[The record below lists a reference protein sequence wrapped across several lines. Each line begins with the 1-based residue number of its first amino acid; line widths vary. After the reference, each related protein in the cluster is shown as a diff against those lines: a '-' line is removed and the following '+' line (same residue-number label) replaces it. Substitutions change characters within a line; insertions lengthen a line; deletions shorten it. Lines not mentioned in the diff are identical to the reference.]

1 MTKPSC
7 ILSVDVEDYF
17 QTEAFAS
24 VIPRVSWG
32 SYKLRVD
39 QNTQVMLDLFDEFNV
54 HATFFVLGWIA
65 DRLPM
70 LVREIS
76 ERGHELACHSY
87 WHRPVYSLNTDSF
100 REDTRNAIRAIEDA
114 AGVQVAG
121 YRAPTWSITQKSL
134 WALDVLAE
142 EGFEYDS
149 SVYPIHHDLYG
160 IPGARTTP
168 YAWKTAHRCLL
179 EIPPTTYSIGKM
191 AIPAAGGG
199 YLRILP
205 LCFSQLAINQITSG
219 GHRAVVYLHPWEIDP
234 EQPRMKGPWKSRLR
248 QYWGLNSLSGR
259 LETLLQRNHF
269 VPFRDAL
276 SEVANTA
283 PQIELPTRQLV
294 MAI

>member
-1 MTKPSC
+1 MTKPGC

-24 VIPRVSWG
+24 VVSRSSWG

-39 QNTQVMLDLFDEFNV
+39 VNTQVILDLFDEFNV

-65 DRLPM
+65 DRLPL
-70 LVREIS
+70 LVREIA

-87 WHRPVYSLNTDSF
+87 WHRPVYSLNPDSF

-114 AGVQVAG
+114 SGVQVTG
-121 YRAPTWSITQKSL
+121 YRAPTWSITKQSL
-134 WALDVLAE
+134 WALDVLTE

-168 YAWKTAHRCLL
+168 YAWKTARRCLL
-179 EIPPTTYSIGKM
+179 EIPPTTYAIGKM

-205 LCFSQLAINQITSG
+205 LRFSQLAINQIASS
-219 GHRAVVYLHPWEIDP
+219 GHRAVIYLHPWEIDP
-234 EQPRMKGPWKSRLR
+234 GQPLLNGPWKSRLR
-248 QYWGLNSLSGR
+248 QYWGLHSLPGR
-259 LETLLQRNHF
+259 LRTLLQRNQF

-294 MAI
+294 MAL